1 MLPSVAVSRTTARFL
16 EQGHPWVRPD
26 RFTLGLE
33 ALRCGQAATLIDQ
46 QGRRLA
52 SALVEPGGAICAR
65 VFHRQPD
72 RGFDPAQALRRAWA
86 RRAALHGD
94 PATDCYRIV
103 HGEGDHLPGLRVERY
118 AGVLVVVAFA
128 DCMVPWLDA
137 IIAVLRE
144 LSPKSAIVVKQHAED
159 LRRAEIATTVRWAPP
174 GVELDAHRVVIAS
187 ELGVRYPLTPAG
199 GLATGLYVDQ
209 RATRIWLCSRCAG
222 ARMLNLFAY
231 TGAFSLS
238 GLIAG
243 AAHACDVDLS
253 APALARASE
262 AAALNGVADRHRTLR
277 LDCGRFLGETAE
289 TWDLIICDP
298 PTAAQGGDGWV
309 LRRDY
314 PALLAQAAARLA
326 PGGLLVA
333 CCNTLHGKPF
343 PLAEA
348 VRATGLNPI
357 EGPPLGED
365 LPQLQGFPE
374 GRPFR
379 LVAARRA

>member
-26 RFTLGLE
+26 RFTDGLA
-33 ALRCGQAATLIDQ
+33 ALRCGQAATLVDH

-65 VFHRQPD
+65 VFHRLPD
-72 RGFDPAQALRRAWA
+72 RAFDPAQALRRAWT

-128 DCMVPWLDA
+128 ACIAPWLDA
-137 IIAVLRE
+137 IVAVLRD
-144 LSPKSAIVVKQHAED
+144 LSPGSAIVVKQHAED
-159 LRRAEIATTVRWAPP
+159 LRRREVATAVRWAPP
-174 GVELDAHRVVIAS
+174 GVQLSADRVVIGS

-209 RATRIWLCSRCAG
+209 RATRAWLRSRCAG
-222 ARMLNLFAY
+222 ARILNLFAY
-231 TGAFSLS
+231 TGAFSLC
-238 GLIAG
+238 GLAAG
-243 AAHACDVDLS
+243 AVHACAVDLS

-262 AAALNGVADRHRTLR
+262 AAELNGVADRHRTVR
-277 LDCGRFLGETAE
+277 LDCGRFLGESAE
-289 TWDLIICDP
+289 TWDLIVCDP
-298 PTAAQGGDGWV
+298 PTAAHGGDGWV

-314 PALLAQAAARLA
+314 PALLAKAAARLA
-326 PGGLLVA
+326 PGGVLVA

-343 PLAEA
+343 DLGEA
-348 VRATGLNPI
+348 VRASGLTALA
-357 EGPPLGED
+357 GPSLGED

-379 LVAARRA
+379 LVAARRP